1 MSQEVKRTL
10 EDLNRVFAEFR
21 QANDERLAQ
30 IEAKGTADAALVNK
44 VETLNAKLGE
54 LDQVRERLDGVE
66 ARANRAEIGRHGVAQ
81 TAEVQAHRAGF
92 DAFMRRGIED
102 GLAQLE
108 VQAKLRTTQDA
119 DGGFAVPEE
128 LDRDILDRLTN
139 VSPMRQIANVVTVG
153 RGYKKLVNKGGTTSG
168 WVGEEDARPET
179 NTPQLAALEPFW
191 GEIYANPA
199 ATQTMLDDV
208 FFNVEAWLAE
218 EIEMEF
224 ALQEGGAFITG
235 DGVKKPKGFL
245 AYTTAATGDKTRAFG
260 VLQHIAGGA
269 AAALPANG
277 DKLIDMVQALN
288 PRLRTGAVWTMN
300 SLTTGAIRKLKDS
313 DQNYLWQPGL
323 KEGQPTSLLG
333 YRVVEMEDL
342 PDVAADALP
351 IAFGNFQRG
360 YKITDRIGI
369 RVLRD
374 PFTNK
379 PYIHF
384 YTTKRVGGY
393 VEDANAIKLLKIAV

>member
-1 MSQEVKRTL
+1 VQSAEVK
-10 EDLNRVFAEFR
+10 
-21 QANDERLAQ
+21 
-30 IEAKGTADAALVNK
+30 
-44 VETLNAKLGE
+44 
-54 LDQVRERLDGVE
+54 
-66 ARANRAEIGRHGVAQ
+66 
-81 TAEVQAHRAGF
+81 AHRAGF
-92 DAFMRRGIED
+92 DAFMRRGVED

-199 ATQTMLDDV
+199 ATQTMLDDA

-277 DKLIDMVQALN
+277 DKFIDMVQALN

-323 KEGQPTSLLG
+323 KEGQPTTLLG
-333 YRVVEMEDL
+333 YRVVEMEDM

-374 PFTNK
+374 PVTTK